1 VILRTTSRYL
11 LPLFLLFSLYLL
23 LRGHNDPGGGFT
35 GGLTAAAGF
44 ALYAIA
50 FDVGG
55 ARRLL
60 RFEPRVLV
68 AAGLLAAAG
77 SGLPAL
83 VTGGSFLG
91 GRWARFDV
99 PGLGVLDLG
108 TPLLFDAGVYL
119 VVVGMALWIILTLLE
134 E

>member
-11 LPLFLLFSLYLL
+11 LPLFLLFSFYLL

-50 FDVGG
+50 FDVEG

-68 AAGLLAAAG
+68 AAGLLTAAG

-83 VTGGSFLG
+83 AGGGPFLG
-91 GRWARFDV
+91 GRWLRIDV
-99 PGLGVLDLG
+99 PGLGILDLG